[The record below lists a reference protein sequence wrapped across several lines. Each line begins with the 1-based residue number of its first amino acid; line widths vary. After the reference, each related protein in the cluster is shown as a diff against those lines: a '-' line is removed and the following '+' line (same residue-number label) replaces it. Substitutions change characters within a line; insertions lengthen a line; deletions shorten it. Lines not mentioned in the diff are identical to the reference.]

1 MSDAE
6 YLRTIRQKE
15 KNTVLFRL
23 AKSCIE
29 LVLPPGCAVCGT
41 RIPPRKYKRYKG
53 DAKYAS
59 FCDRCGRGIQQL
71 VPPLCRICGMEIFA
85 ADGRDSLCGECLRN
99 PPPYSKARSI
109 VRYEEQVRRLVHT
122 LKYQGEFSVL
132 SGIAEV
138 IRNYDLTEF
147 ADIDC
152 IVVVPLHISRLR
164 RRGLNQAAI
173 LARLFFADRLAL
185 LKPDWLMRIR
195 NTVPQT
201 ALGRAARKQN
211 LRGVF
216 RVRPGAHFAGARV
229 CLVDDV
235 FTTGTTVKECSKV
248 IMESGAAEVKVLTFA
263 RVNVP
268 RRGRHL

>member
-1 MSDAE
+1 MSGVE
-6 YLRTIRQKE
+6 YLRFIRQKKE
-15 KNTVLFRL
+15 SSVLFRI
-23 AKSCIE
+23 AKSCMD

-41 RIPPRKYKRYKG
+41 RLFPRKDG
-53 DAKYAS
+53 EDASICEHCVA
-59 FCDRCGRGIQQL
+59 GIHQL
-71 VPPLCRICGMEIFA
+71 IQPLCRICGMEVFA

-99 PPPYSKARSI
+99 PPPFSMARSA
-109 VRYEEQVRRLVHT
+109 VRYEEQVQQLVHK
-122 LKYQGEFSVL
+122 LKYSSELSVI
-132 SGIAEV
+132 SGISE
-138 IRNYDLTEF
+138 IISNYDLAEF
-147 ADIDC
+147 AGIDR

-164 RRGLNQAAI
+164 RRGLNQAVI
-173 LARLFFADRLAL
+173 LARLFFADRLEL
-185 LKPDWLMRIR
+185 IKPDWLLRMR

-216 RVRPGAHFAGARV
+216 QVRAGSAFQGASV

-235 FTTGTTVKECSKV
+235 FTTGTTVKECSRV
-248 IMESGAAEVKVLTFA
+248 IMENGAEEVRVLTFA